1 MHRTP
6 PLPTAAAAC
15 AVRAVQI
22 VKALLEAGADP
33 DLAYN
38 RSGFTALHV
47 CAGLSLTARRAKE
60 DASAAADSPQADER
74 RDSRDADQQRSGE
87 GSEGEDAQ
95 AEVVEREEL
104 ATSEGESEGSE
115 AGDGGLSGLELL
127 IKAGGRHHCPVVRI
141 VQLLVKHKANVRA
154 ESRCSMDPPEKER
167 RMTPY
172 QLR

>member
-6 PLPTAAAAC
+6 PVPTAAAAC
-15 AVRAVQI
+15 AVHAVQI

-38 RSGFTALHV
+38 GCGFTALHV
-47 CAGLSLTARRAKE
+47 CAGLSLTARRAEE
-60 DASAAADSPQADER
+60 DASAAADSPDDR
-74 RDSRDADQQRSGE
+74 HDSRDADQQRSGE

-95 AEVVEREEL
+95 AKVVEREEL
-104 ATSEGESEGSE
+104 APSEGEGEGSE
-115 AGDGGLSGLELL
+115 EGDGSLRGLELL

-141 VQLLVKHKANVRA
+141 VQLLVRHKANVRA
-154 ESRCSMDPPEKER
+154 ESHCGIGPPEKGR